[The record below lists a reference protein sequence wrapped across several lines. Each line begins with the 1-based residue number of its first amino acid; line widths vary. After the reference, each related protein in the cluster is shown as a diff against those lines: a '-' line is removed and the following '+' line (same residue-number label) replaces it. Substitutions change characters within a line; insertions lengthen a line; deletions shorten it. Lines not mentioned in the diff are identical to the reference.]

1 MQDLNKVF
9 LIGRLTRDMELNYTS
24 GGTACGKLGL
34 AVNESRKTSD
44 GQRTDYANYLE
55 VTIWGKSAEAL
66 KPYLLKGK
74 PVAIDGHLHQDRWEK
89 EGKKNSKIVIIADNI
104 QLLGSGRE
112 NREQAQQDGGY
123 YQQQPAEAYTPE
135 YRQQELG
142 EEEFSEDIPF

>member
-1 MQDLNKVF
+1 MQLFNKAF

-24 GGTACGKLGL
+24 GGTAYGKLGL
-34 AVNESRKTSD
+34 AVNEIRKTSD
-44 GQRTDYANYLE
+44 GQLTDYANYLE
-55 VTIWGKSAEAL
+55 VTVWGKSAEAL

-112 NREQAQQDGGY
+112 NRDQAEQDGGY
-123 YQQQPAEAYTPE
+123 YQQAPAQQYEPE

-142 EEEFSEDIPF
+142 GDEFPEDIPF